1 MPLSCRSQCKDLGCG
16 AGVGHEELKMYKAE
30 RGEFPVNGTS
40 LVVQWLR
47 FCPPSA
53 RGLGLIPDQGT
64 RSHRLRLRVQL
75 PQLKILHAPTKT
87 WHSQINKYFFKKMPC
102 DPVMDVY
109 MAKCDVRV
117 FSKLRW

>member
-47 FCPPSA
+47 LHVPSA
-53 RGLGLIPDQGT
+53 RGPCSIPDQGT
-64 RSHRLRLRVQL
+64 RSHM
-75 PQLKILHAPTKT
+75 PQLKIPHAATKDPTC
-87 WHSQINKYFFKKMPC
+87 HN
-102 DPVMDVY
+102 
-109 MAKCDVRV
+109 
-117 FSKLRW
+117 